1 MSIIIKMESMVELDL
16 IPFPLPGGWLGWRN
30 SNDLVSLV
38 VVVVK
43 KVALLQAALETEGL
57 IG

>member
-1 MSIIIKMESMVELDL
+1 MESMVELDL